1 MKADLPI
8 KEGIIIPAHELII
21 TTSRAG
27 GPCGQHVNKTST
39 RITVRWNLTSS
50 QALNDEQT

>member
-27 GPCGQHVNKTST
+27 GPGGQHVNKTST

-50 QALNDEQT
+50 QALFLG